1 MVIFRL
7 YFRVIVKQNND
18 PEIESKYHYY
28 NLSCFIQITCI
39 LSSQDVIIIRS
50 MFLNNFL
57 KLAAGKGYRIDPF
70 ALFNTS

>member
-39 LSSQDVIIIRS
+39 LSRASRTYLHMAVLIGGGNLTKS
-50 MFLNNFL
+50 ETKNV
-57 KLAAGKGYRIDPF
+57 
-70 ALFNTS
+70 